1 MRSVFG
7 IVCLCLLMYS
17 SAHVSQARLPAH
29 VQASDHLNSD
39 ETSVCLDTTG
49 SVACDLPY
57 LVTNLY
63 PDRLGVRASDSST
76 IPTVCACANLA
87 LSAPVVRLDDTA
99 TLCALTPNA
108 VAPNACEDIETG
120 SHIEQQL
127 VWHMSQIPYTTCPAA
142 EEDELGPCGDPDA
155 TVVYSPVC
163 VRVLAA
169 MPQSLEQSLE
179 QSPQQS
185 LQGVN
190 PVHPVHSIQGTA
202 QTVLSPF
209 LDAQQANYWASVANV
224 SDLCTE
230 STWSAL
236 IESATVACA
245 ARECIYTN
253 PVRTQTTE
261 CTSAC
266 TSSTSDRAVQTS
278 AYVCERDNV
287 LSSSDACS
295 DGVVF
300 DTCVGAGSAN
310 AECPGDADVNVDTAE
325 EGGGVVVTCFTELTC
340 AETPADQCNGACTI
354 EGVAMDGRVCEK
366 VCYGP
371 EQTYR
376 REEAPCDAPGC
387 GQVGTQQ
394 VTFYPCANAGNASD
408 ASDSANVSNTDN
420 ADIDNVDNEIG
431 CLAYTAASN
440 ATVTCVAAPCP
451 VHTDEQDVQGVQS
464 VQSVQG
470 VQSVYG
476 KSGDVLA
483 VHVDAAGQVCASTTL
498 DIAGRC
504 CSAAAA
510 LDHCGLCAR
519 EHYDGLGL
527 VRIGY
532 DVHGVCCSS
541 QDNTSLPVL
550 SGSLVC
556 CQNRK
561 DVDVCG
567 VCGGDASTCELT
579 VSAATVSTASDGGD
593 GGGGGD
599 TQINFVR
606 VAEYMSSKLGVS
618 VASRWDHAALPPGS
632 GIDPGE
638 FARVFMDSVQLSSG
652 DGTRINNTSPSHSNG
667 RALIASTS
675 ASTTR
680 AIVRP
685 LGIAGNGVCE
695 SGESADEEPVCE
707 PAARA
712 CLALRPDDGSGGFLG
727 NPAAECGGN
736 GVCVRASQTCKCR
749 FGYSGDTCSECAQG
763 FSPIPTGVRTR
774 TCTPTSLD
782 AVAAALGEGT
792 PIATIVVSA
801 VVASLVAAVAPQ
813 VLVKVRNMRMQQ
825 PNGQAQGQAQGQGQG
840 V

>member
-1 MRSVFG
+1 MRSV
-7 IVCLCLLMYS
+7 ISIRCVCLLLCMS
-17 SAHVSQARLPAH
+17 VHTSQARLPAYLP
-29 VQASDHLNSD
+29 AIDRGND

-49 SVACDLPY
+49 SLVCDMSY
-57 LVTNLY
+57 LATNLY

-76 IPTVCACANLA
+76 IPTVCACTNLA
-87 LSAPVVRLDDTA
+87 MSAPVVRLDDTA

-127 VWHMSQIPYTTCPAA
+127 VWHMSQIPYTACPVA

-185 LQGVN
+185 LQGVH

-230 STWSAL
+230 SAWTAM

-245 ARECIYTN
+245 DRECVYTR

-300 DTCVGAGSAN
+300 DTCVGAVSAST
-310 AECPGDADVNVDTAE
+310 ECPGDTDVNVDTAE
-325 EGGGVVVTCFTELTC
+325 EGGGVVVTCLTDLTC

-354 EGVAMDGRVCEK
+354 EGVALDGRVCEK

-371 EQTYR
+371 EQAYR
-376 REEAPCDAPGC
+376 REETPCDAPGC
-387 GQVGTQQ
+387 GQAGTQQ

-408 ASDSANVSNTDN
+408 ASYSANVGNADN
-420 ADIDNVDNEIG
+420 ADIGNEIG

-451 VHTDEQDVQGVQS
+451 VHTDEHGVQGIQI
-464 VQSVQG
+464 
-470 VQSVYG
+470 VYG
-476 KSGDVLA
+476 KPGDVLA
-483 VHVDAAGQVCASTTL
+483 VHVDAAGQVCASATL

-504 CSAAAA
+504 CSSTAA

-541 QDNTSLPVL
+541 QDDTSLPVL

-618 VASRWDHAALPPGS
+618 VASRWDHVALPPGS

-652 DGTRINNTSPSHSNG
+652 DGMRSNNTSPSHSNG
-667 RALIASTS
+667 RALIASTA
-675 ASTTR
+675 ASITR
-680 AIVRP
+680 AVVRP
-685 LGIAGNGVCE
+685 RGVAGNGVCE
-695 SGESADEEPVCE
+695 SGESADEEPACE

-749 FGYSGDTCSECAQG
+749 FGYSGDTCSECSQG
-763 FSPIPTGVRTR
+763 FTPIPTGVRAS

-813 VLVKVRNMRMQQ
+813 VLVKVRNMRLQQ
-825 PNGQAQGQAQGQGQG
+825 HNGQAQAQVQGQGQG